1 MLEEQEEADAEE
13 LKDLNKNSFKPRRPL
28 PGDKSPERPFAS
40 RQIPT
45 EVYMRRKELLDDV
58 QAVLDI
64 VEPGLSRRRGIVNC
78 DIYSPDLLRLSIIL
92 RLNHSEYL
100 IFLYFFIKAYHCL
113 SKRLV
118 ISS

>member
-13 LKDLNKNSFKPRRPL
+13 LKDLSKNSFKQRRPL

-64 VEPGLSRRRGIVNC
+64 VEPGLSRRRGMINC
-78 DIYSPDLLRLSIIL
+78 DIYSPDLLI

-100 IFLYFFIKAYHCL
+100 IFSFFFIKAYHCL

>member
-13 LKDLNKNSFKPRRPL
+13 LKDLNKNSFKQRRPL
-28 PGDKSPERPFAS
+28 PGDKSPDRPFAS

-78 DIYSPDLLRLSIIL
+78 DIYSPDLLI

>member
-1 MLEEQEEADAEE
+1 MFIQLNGLYNRLAFRMLEEQEEADAEE
-13 LKDLNKNSFKPRRPL
+13 LKDLSKNSFKPRRPL

-64 VEPGLSRRRGIVNC
+64 VEPGLSRRRGIVNR
-78 DIYSPDLLRLSIIL
+78 P
-92 RLNHSEYL
+92 L
-100 IFLYFFIKAYHCL
+100 I
-113 SKRLV
+113 
-118 ISS
+118 